1 MPQNRNIVIIE
12 DNETFSLLVTHY
24 IKNNLGDVNV
34 FVENS
39 GKKALE
45 SIHRLK
51 PYLVI
56 LDYYLEDDLSAKDVM
71 SEINK
76 MDDRPK
82 VILLSSIT
90 DEDERNEVMSMGIH
104 AFIPKK
110 NESIYDLVKTIQDL
124 LNDQAR
130 GSGFSGRALGI
141 NSRPVL
147 FFVLAVI
154 VMVAIIIYALLD

>member
-1 MPQNRNIVIIE
+1 MPKNRNIIIIE

-51 PYLVI
+51 PYLII
-56 LDYYLEDDLSAKDVM
+56 LDYYLEDDLSAVDVM
-71 SEINK
+71 NEINK
-76 MDDRPK
+76 MNDRPK

-90 DEDERNEVMSMGIH
+90 DEGERQEVMKMGIH
-104 AFIPKK
+104 SFIPKK

-124 LNDQAR
+124 LDDDN
-130 GSGFSGRALGI
+130 SGKTTNGPLGL
-141 NSRPVL
+141 NSKTSL
-147 FFVLAVI
+147 ILILAAVI
-154 VMVAIIIYALLD
+154 VIAIIIFAVLS

>member
-1 MPQNRNIVIIE
+1 MPNNRNIVIIE

-71 SEINK
+71 GEINK
-76 MDDRPK
+76 MEDRPQ
-82 VILLSSIT
+82 VILLSSIK
-90 DEDERNEVMSMGIH
+90 DEAERNEVMAMGIH
-104 AFIPKK
+104 SFIPKK

-124 LNDQAR
+124 LNDSEKR
-130 GSGFSGRALGI
+130 NGFNASALRI
-141 NSRPVL
+141 NSRTALLVIL
-147 FFVLAVI
+147 AAVI
-154 VMVAIIIYALLD
+154 MVAIIIYALLS